1 METKQDKRTLTKIDE
16 QMIEK
21 IVQAIHSIRYGCVQ
35 IVIHNSEVVQ
45 IEKTEK
51 MRFDKNGCMRCK

>member
-1 METKQDKRTLTKIDE
+1 MEIKQDKKTLTKIDE
-16 QMIEK
+16 PIIEK
-21 IVQAIHSIRYGCVQ
+21 IVQAIQSIKYVCVQ

-51 MRFDKNGCMRCK
+51 MRFDKNCMRCK

>member
-1 METKQDKRTLTKIDE
+1 MEIKQDKKTLTKIDE
-16 QMIEK
+16 PIIEK
-21 IVQAIHSIRYGCVQ
+21 IVQAIQSIKYGCVQ

-51 MRFDKNGCMRCK
+51 MRFDKNCMRCK